1 LGAKAKRVGNNNVN
15 ESSLGDMVL
24 GQQLTQNNSQQNTD
38 NNVEESAQFESK
50 KGVYNRAPNSGV
62 A

>member
-1 LGAKAKRVGNNNVN
+1 
-15 ESSLGDMVL
+15 MVI

-50 KGVYNRAPNSGV
+50 KGVYNRAPNSG
-62 A
+62 AA